1 MGFVPVKI
9 RKKKKVISFLIWWG
23 KSLIYLPIFFK
34 KLKKPPN
41 MK

>member
-9 RKKKKVISFLIWWG
+9 RKKENVISFLIWWG
-23 KSLIYLPIFFK
+23 KSLIYLPFLKK